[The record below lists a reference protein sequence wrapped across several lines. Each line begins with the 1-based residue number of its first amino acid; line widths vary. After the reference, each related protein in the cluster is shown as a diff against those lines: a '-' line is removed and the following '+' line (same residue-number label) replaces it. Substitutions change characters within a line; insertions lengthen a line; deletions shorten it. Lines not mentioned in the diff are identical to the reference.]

1 MDHLATTVDFF
12 PTRPDLGPWV
22 FEAWPEAAPAAER
35 ALWAEISRWLYDEI
49 EQERHQTPT
58 ER

>member
-1 MDHLATTVDFF
+1 MDRLATTVDFF
-12 PTRPDLGPWV
+12 PTQPDLALWV
-22 FEAWPEAAPAAER
+22 FDTCPEAAPAAER

-49 EQERHQTPT
+49 EQERHQTQT